1 MEKIEKTPVAP
12 APMPT
17 LLNRELSW
25 LAFNRRVLQE
35 AQNPQV
41 PLLERLKF
49 MAIFSSNLD
58 EYFKVRV
65 ATMRRLVKLKKKTR
79 AKLGEDPGTQ
89 LKNLLAE
96 VRRQQQEFGE
106 TFRNSLLPALREQH
120 IHLVSE
126 HDLTEEQHEWVQR
139 YFEKNVRD
147 LLSPVI
153 LDDNLHHLFL
163 KDQTVYLTFYLTE
176 PTETGGKKKKPGP
189 DDERVLVMELPT
201 KRHGGRFVLLPAED
215 DERYVMFLDDIARC
229 CARTLFPKFGKV
241 QVHALKISRDAEL
254 DIQEEVSGNLMA
266 KIKSSLQKRETGYPA
281 RLLYDPAM
289 PQEVLRAVM
298 QKTGIGQEELVEG
311 SRYHNFRDFFGFP
324 DLGLSHLVYESQ
336 PPLPHPTLPRTGKLL
351 PALAQR
357 DHLLHLPYQSF
368 DYVTRLLLEA
378 AQDPLVS
385 SISIT
390 LYRVAS
396 KSEVAKALLKAVKHG
411 KQVTVVVEL
420 KARFDEES
428 NMYWAEKLQKAGA
441 NVIYGIPELKVHSKL
456 LLITRAEE
464 GHNRLYAYLST
475 GNFNEV
481 TSRIYADHG
490 LFTSDERLTREVVEV
505 FRYFHDRQD
514 KNGQFQHL
522 LVAPFEL
529 RKKLNDLIDAEIDRA
544 AKGEEAYIILKLN
557 ALQDERMILK
567 LYEASR
573 AGVRVELLIRGIS
586 CLIPGAA
593 GQSEN
598 ISQRGIVDRY
608 LEHARVYV
616 FGNGGEEKVYVASSD
631 WMARNLDRRV
641 EVAFPILQED
651 LRAEVRH
658 LLDLQRRDNVKSRD
672 WQNNFIGPAEA
683 NAARVRAQP
692 ETYAY
697 LKKLSHSRK
706 KSRVTEHD
714 HQHTISG

>member
-1 MEKIEKTPVAP
+1 MEKIEKKP
-12 APMPT
+12 ATAKPE

-65 ATMRRLVKLKKKTR
+65 ATLRRLVKLKKKTR
-79 AKLGEDPGTQ
+79 AKLGEDPAEQ
-89 LKNLLAE
+89 LKNLLDE
-96 VRRQQQEFGE
+96 VGRQQQEFGD

-126 HDLTEEQHEWVQR
+126 HDLSEEQQQWVQQ
-139 YFEKNVRD
+139 YFEQNVQD

-153 LDDNLHHLFL
+153 LDENLHHLFL
-163 KDQTVYLTFYLTE
+163 KDQTVYLTFHLTE
-176 PTETGGKKKKPGP
+176 PEVSSKKKKHTE
-189 DDERVLVMELPT
+189 DERVMVMELPT
-201 KRHGGRFVLLPAED
+201 KRHGGRFVQLPAIG
-215 DERYVMFLDDIARC
+215 DERYVMFLDDVIRC
-229 CARTLFPKFGKV
+229 CAHTLFPKFGKV
-241 QVHALKISRDAEL
+241 QVHAVKLSRDAEL
-254 DIQEEVSGNLMA
+254 DIQEEVSGNLML

-289 PQEVLRAVM
+289 PKPVLKAMM
-298 QKTGIGQEELVEG
+298 QKTGISKEELVEG

-324 DLGLSHLVYESQ
+324 DLGLSHLVYEPH
-336 PPLPHPTLPRTGKLL
+336 PPLPHPTLPRTGKML
-351 PALAQR
+351 PAIAER
-357 DHLLHLPYQSF
+357 DHLLNLPYQSF
-368 DYVTRLLLEA
+368 DYVTRLITEA
-378 AQDPLVS
+378 ALDPQVS
-385 SISIT
+385 GISIT
-390 LYRVAS
+390 LYRVSS
-396 KSEVAKALLKAVKHG
+396 KSEVAKALLKAVKNG

-464 GHNRLYAYLST
+464 GQNRLYAYLST

-481 TSRIYADHG
+481 TSNIYADHG
-490 LFTSDERLTREVVEV
+490 LFTADPRLTAEVGEV
-505 FRYFHDRQD
+505 FRYFHDRLD
-514 KNGQFQHL
+514 KTGQFEHL

-529 RKKLNDLIDAEIDRA
+529 REKLNALIDAEIARA
-544 AKGEEAYIILKLN
+544 RKGEDAYIILKLN

-567 LYEASR
+567 LYEAST

-586 CLIPGAA
+586 CLIPGRV

-598 ISQRGIVDRY
+598 ITQRGIVDRY
-608 LEHARVYV
+608 LEHARLYV
-616 FGNGGEEKVYVASSD
+616 FGNGGDEKLYVASSD

-641 EVAFPILQED
+641 EVAFPILD
-651 LRAEVRH
+651 AKLRTEVRH
-658 LLDLQRRDNVKSRD
+658 LLDLQRQDSVKSRD
-672 WQNNFIGPAEA
+672 WQNNFVGPTTEVAA
-683 NAARVRAQP
+683 NAAVVRAQFD
-692 ETYAY
+692 TYAW
-697 LKKLSHSRK
+697 LKKNSRRRK
-706 KSRVTEHD
+706 TV
-714 HQHTISG
+714 